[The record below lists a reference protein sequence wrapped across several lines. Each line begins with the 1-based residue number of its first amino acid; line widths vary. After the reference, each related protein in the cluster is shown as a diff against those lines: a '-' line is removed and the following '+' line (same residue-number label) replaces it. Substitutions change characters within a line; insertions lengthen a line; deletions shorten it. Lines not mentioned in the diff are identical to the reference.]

1 MFGQIQY
8 LVNSY
13 SLLTTT
19 GSVPLNFPAMVSN
32 QHKLEIKGYSRHSM
46 KYDHSK
52 LTRASPC
59 TSSGKFEQDP
69 TN

>member
-1 MFGQIQY
+1 
-8 LVNSY
+8 
-13 SLLTTT
+13 
-19 GSVPLNFPAMVSN
+19 MVSN

-59 TSSGKFEQDP
+59 TSFTVIKLNSETISDRENPLEYYLAVVTILDF
-69 TN
+69 